1 MNDKN
6 LAYCS
11 ECEDLVEF
19 TEKEEVIEETYKGE
33 SVKFIFKVGRCKE
46 CGHEV
51 AIDLDYNTRRSLEKI
66 EAYKKLK
73 GIILEQEIVEIL
85 EKYDVG
91 KEALAD
97 IAGFGKATI
106 KRYFEGYIPARQYSD
121 TLHDFLN
128 NEEEF
133 YNKVEENKYKLK
145 ENAYRKLMVRYFAL
159 KEISDSKINQVA
171 NYIITRLG
179 EVTPLALEKLLGF
192 SNGVN
197 YALNGEKLLSEECQA
212 WQHGYVYPEIYNKY
226 KKYKFKPIDCG
237 IKSTHGCML
246 SKLSED
252 EMQAIDLVIKTFGI
266 YSPKTLE
273 LISHSQDPWIE
284 KRIGYRDDEPGNE
297 VIDQLKAKGI
307 RTTVVTHKGQLTYTW
322 DDKTESYL
330 GGEESI
336 LLEDK
341 YKDLTEKTDGKI
353 IDLTTDFAAEL
364 NEYASEI
371 IAKTAG
377 TEVPDDYVGVTG
389 VELGDDVSIPT
400 DSVYNYPVPV
410 KPVNATNKVIYWSVE
425 DESIATINTELTS
438 KTITTFKINPDA
450 ASKDLE
456 GKDADAVKKVEEGLA
471 AVKAAED
478 SEIIHFRHEGE
489 LPGKAEIKVK
499 VGFDDTGDMGLYY
512 YNPETG
518 KFELVNAK
526 VIVKDGYAT
535 FEIEYCSD
543 YVLSKVDLTKTAET
557 ETKAAETVSGAEE
570 TKAETTTAAKDAS
583 IPKTGDNATPA
594 AAALAAVMSAA
605 AGAVAF
611 SRKKNAR

>member
-336 LLEDK
+336 LLEDE

-364 NEYASEI
+364 NDYASEI
-371 IAKTAG
+371 IK
-377 TEVPDDYVGVTG
+377 DDYVGVTG

-400 DSVYNYPVPV
+400 DSVYNYPVTV

-499 VGFDDTGDMGLYY
+499 VGFDDTGDMG
-512 YNPETG
+512 
-518 KFELVNAK
+518 
-526 VIVKDGYAT
+526 IV
-535 FEIEYCSD
+535 
-543 YVLSKVDLTKTAET
+543 LL
-557 ETKAAETVSGAEE
+557 
-570 TKAETTTAAKDAS
+570 
-583 IPKTGDNATPA
+583 
-594 AAALAAVMSAA
+594 
-605 AGAVAF
+605 
-611 SRKKNAR
+611 